1 MFLGHYAVAFA
12 AKRAVPV
19 VSLGTLILAAQ
30 FSDGLWPL
38 FLLAG
43 LEHVEIAPG
52 NTPFTPLAFVDY
64 PLSHSLLLCA
74 VWAVALGGAYYL
86 VRRYRAGALVVAALV
101 LSHWVL
107 DAASHRPDLPLYP
120 GGGTLVGFGLWKSVP
135 GTLAVES
142 AMFAVGLWLY
152 LASTRARD
160 RTGVVALWALVVVL
174 VAAYLGAAFGP
185 PPPNVTV
192 LAYSGLIG
200 WLTVAWGY
208 WVDRHREPA
217 GSLATTG

>member
-1 MFLGHYAVAFA
+1 
-12 AKRAVPV
+12 
-19 VSLGTLILAAQ
+19 
-30 FSDGLWPL
+30 
-38 FLLAG
+38 
-43 LEHVEIAPG
+43 
-52 NTPFTPLAFVDY
+52 
-64 PLSHSLLLCA
+64 
-74 VWAVALGGAYYL
+74 AVALGGAYYL